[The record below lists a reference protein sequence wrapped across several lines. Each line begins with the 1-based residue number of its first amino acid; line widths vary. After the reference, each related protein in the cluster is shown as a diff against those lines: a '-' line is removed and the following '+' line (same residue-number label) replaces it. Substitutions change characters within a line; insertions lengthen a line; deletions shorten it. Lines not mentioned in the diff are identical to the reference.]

1 MERQKSWPER
11 AVWSVSVLAVAAAAL
26 IMLAMVG
33 LILWEIILRT
43 FFDSST
49 HMMDELVGYGIGAM
63 SFLALG
69 YSLEHD
75 ALIRMNLLLS
85 RLRDDGRARQVVE
98 IVCCLLAL
106 VATGMAVWYFGAN
119 AYRDFARGYTSGTLA
134 DVPLWIPKGLILLG
148 LAVFWLQMVVYL
160 VTVATGRRSLRSDRA
175 VEFGFE

>member
-1 MERQKSWPER
+1 MRFMEK
-11 AVWSVSVLAVAAAAL
+11 AVWSVSVLAVAAAAIIL
-26 IMLAMVG
+26 LAMVG
-33 LILWEIILRT
+33 IILGEIVLRT
-43 FFDSST
+43 FFDRST

-85 RLRDDGRARQVVE
+85 RLRDDGLPRRVVE
-98 IVCCLLAL
+98 VACCVLAL
-106 VATGMAVWYFGAN
+106 AAVGMAIHYFGSN
-119 AYRDFARGYTSGTLA
+119 AYRDFTRGYTSGTLA

-160 VTVATGRRSLRSDRA
+160 IGVVAGRRSLRSDRA

>member
-1 MERQKSWPER
+1 MRWAEK
-11 AVWSVSVLAVAAAAL
+11 AVWSISVLAVAAAAV
-26 IMLAMVG
+26 IMLSMVG
-33 LILWEIILRT
+33 LILAEIILRT
-43 FFDSST
+43 FFDRST

-85 RLRDDGRARQVVE
+85 RLRDDGPARRIVE
-98 IVCCLLAL
+98 VICCVLAL
-106 VATGMAVWYFGAN
+106 VAVGMAIWYFGSN
-119 AYRDFARGYTSGTLA
+119 ASRDFARGYTSGTLA

-148 LAVFWLQMVVYL
+148 LVVFWLQMSMYLLNVV
-160 VTVATGRRSLRSDRA
+160 TGRRSLRSDRA

>member
-1 MERQKSWPER
+1 MRWAEK
-11 AVWSVSVLAVAAAAL
+11 AVWSISVLAVAAAAV

-33 LILWEIILRT
+33 MILAEIILRT
-43 FFDSST
+43 FFDRST

-85 RLRDDGRARQVVE
+85 RLRDDGPVRRTVE
-98 IVCCLLAL
+98 VLCCVLAL
-106 VATGMAVWYFGAN
+106 IAVGMAIYYFGSN
-119 AYRDFARGYTSGTLA
+119 ASRDFARGYTSGTLA

-148 LAVFWLQMVVYL
+148 LVVFWLQMSVYL
-160 VTVATGRRSLRSDRA
+160 VSVATGRRSLRSDRA
-175 VEFGFE
+175 VKFGFE

>member
-1 MERQKSWPER
+1 
-11 AVWSVSVLAVAAAAL
+11 
-26 IMLAMVG
+26 MLAMVG
-33 LILWEIILRT
+33 LILVEIVLRT
-43 FFDSST
+43 FFARST

-85 RLRDDGRARQVVE
+85 RLRDDGPARRVVE
-98 IVCCLLAL
+98 VICCALAL
-106 VATGMAVWYFGAN
+106 VAVGMAVYYFGSN

-148 LAVFWLQMVVYL
+148 MVVFWLQMSVYL
-160 VTVATGRRSLRSDRA
+160 VNVVTGGRSLRSDRA

>member
-1 MERQKSWPER
+1 MSWPER
-11 AVWSVSVLAVAAAAL
+11 AVWSVSVLAVAGAAI

-33 LILWEIILRT
+33 LILGEIVLRT
-43 FFDSST
+43 FFDRST

-85 RLRDDGRARQVVE
+85 RLRDDGPARRVVE
-98 IVCCLLAL
+98 VVCCVLAL
-106 VATGMAVWYFGAN
+106 VATGMAIYYFGSN

-148 LAVFWLQMVVYL
+148 LAVFWLQMSVYL
-160 VTVATGRRSLRSDRA
+160 IGVLTGRRSLRSDRA

>member
-1 MERQKSWPER
+1 MSWPEK
-11 AVWSVSVLAVAAAAL
+11 AVWSVSVLAVAAAAIIL
-26 IMLAMVG
+26 LAMVG
-33 LILWEIILRT
+33 LILGEIVLRT
-43 FFDSST
+43 FFDRST

-69 YSLEHD
+69 YSLERD

-85 RLRDDGRARQVVE
+85 RLRDEGPARRVVE

-106 VATGMAVWYFGAN
+106 FAAGMAIRYFGSN
-119 AYRDFARGYTSGTLA
+119 AFRDFSRGYTSGTLA
-134 DVPLWIPKGLILLG
+134 DIPLWIPKGLILLG
-148 LAVFWLQMVVYL
+148 LAVFWLQMAVHL